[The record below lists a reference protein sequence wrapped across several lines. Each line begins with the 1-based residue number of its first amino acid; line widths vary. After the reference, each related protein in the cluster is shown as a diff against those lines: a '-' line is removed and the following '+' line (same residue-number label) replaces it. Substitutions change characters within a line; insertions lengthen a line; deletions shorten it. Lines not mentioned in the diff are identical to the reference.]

1 MFCFGRSLEPR
12 VLAETLCG
20 SPLYMAPEI
29 MQLQKDDAKADL
41 WSVGTILFQL
51 ATGKTPFTGNNQMQ
65 LLKNIMKSTE
75 LHFPPHTK
83 NLSSDCIHLCRKL
96 ICANPEFFNH
106 PFLSQ
111 GQPDELLRKVVSN
124 TSSNMDPTS
133 KYGTVLHAPEDTD
146 FRLDSNT
153 PLEGNVNK
161 SFQSS
166 EKRPMNIRSRV
177 VDSWVLIDQDYGFVS
192 RPSMDVSSSSASAS
206 KLSHMPCKL
215 ESPHQ
220 AFASV
225 NSSSSSSM

>member
-96 ICANPEFFNH
+96 ICANPGIPILYIMSSYLPE
-106 PFLSQ
+106 
-111 GQPDELLRKVVSN
+111 KVVSN